1 MIEQHFVPFESG
13 LPAEMEQLD
22 FDETCLGIYNRTIFP
37 ALNGKTIPAGT
48 LILLGT
54 AEKGKINPD
63 FIQAPLWSQAQSW
76 LREKHQMNL
85 ETHQADSGNYVFS
98 LTTTGDNNS
107 RIWQDGNWP
116 YFEAL
121 TKGLDKAIEIIK
133 RRQKINLA
141 V

>member
-1 MIEQHFVPFESG
+1 MEQYFVPFESG
-13 LPAEMEQLD
+13 LPAEMGQLD
-22 FDETCLGIYNRTIFP
+22 FNETCLGIYNRTEYGG
-37 ALNGKTIPAGT
+37 AGKLIPAGT

-85 ETHQADSGNYVFS
+85 ESYQADSGDYVFS
-98 LTTTGDNNS
+98 LTTTGANNA

-121 TKGLDKAIEIIK
+121 THGLAKAIEIIK
-133 RRQKINLA
+133 RRKK
-141 V
+141 